1 MTMTMTVMIMVASVN
16 VDRHISIWITI
27 THMRFT
33 VVVVQTAK
41 LTQKVLWIVLM
52 EKSCILIKLVLNNVL
67 FHYIQSWQ
75 YQHLV
80 MKEVIAQIQ
89 KVFQKFAEMLLSN
102 NQMMI
107 LSQFV
112 MIVHFIEF
120 LAQVPRIP
128 KIPLNNAMPII
139 HFN

>member
-1 MTMTMTVMIMVASVN
+1 
-16 VDRHISIWITI
+16 
-27 THMRFT
+27 MRFT
-33 VVVVQTAK
+33 VVVIKTAK

-52 EKSCILIKLVLNNVL
+52 EKYCTLIKLVLNNVL
-67 FHYIQSWQ
+67 FQDLYSWQ

>member
-75 YQHLV
+75 YQHRV

-89 KVFQKFAEMLLSN
+89 KIFQKSAEMLLSN
-102 NQMMI
+102 NQIMI
-107 LSQFV
+107 LGQFV
-112 MIVHFIEF
+112 LMV
-120 LAQVPRIP
+120 
-128 KIPLNNAMPII
+128 
-139 HFN
+139 